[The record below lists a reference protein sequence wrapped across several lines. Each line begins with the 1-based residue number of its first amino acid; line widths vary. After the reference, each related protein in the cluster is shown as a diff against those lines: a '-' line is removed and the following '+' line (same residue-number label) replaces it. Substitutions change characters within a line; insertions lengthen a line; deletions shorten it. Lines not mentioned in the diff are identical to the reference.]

1 MVPYVTLHREISSRT
16 HRSGKKETA
25 NEDERSKA
33 ETCNPMI
40 GRGHL
45 LERFLLVDA
54 LKGESK
60 AYKVICGVFFK
71 RTEVYNY
78 FTPSIR
84 TSQ

>member
-60 AYKVICGVFFK
+60 AYKVICGFFFK

-78 FTPSIR
+78 FTPSIH